1 MDVQVA
7 KDAIDLGIV
16 TTNGDAMLTFY
27 RDALGFQH
35 EGDIVGWAFQSVE
48 ITVYGQQPSPCD
60 V

>member
-27 RDALGFQH
+27 RDVLGFQH
-35 EGDIVGWAFQSVE
+35 EGDIVG
-48 ITVYGQQPSPCD
+48 
-60 V
+60 

>member
-27 RDALGFQH
+27 RDVLGFQH
-35 EGDIVGWAFQSVE
+35 EGDIVGWVFQSVE
-48 ITVYGQQPSPCD
+48 IKAYGQQPSPCD